1 MRGRAGL
8 LTDLTLTLTLIAG
21 LEGSGLLADHDH
33 ELHNG
38 VGSLLLVSD
47 VGFVGGR
54 GRRYAWGVGL
64 VSVYV
69 CAGGAPLMCA
79 FRECAWS
86 MCA

>member
-8 LTDLTLTLTLIAG
+8 LTDLTLTLTLTLIAG
-21 LEGSGLLADHDH
+21 LEGSGLLADHDR

-38 VGSLLLVSD
+38 VGSSLLVSD
-47 VGFVGGR
+47 IGFVGGR

-69 CAGGAPLMCA
+69 CAGGGTPYVYI
-79 FRECAWS
+79 
-86 MCA
+86 

>member
-38 VGSLLLVSD
+38 VGSSLLVSD
-47 VGFVGGR
+47 V
-54 GRRYAWGVGL
+54 
-64 VSVYV
+64 
-69 CAGGAPLMCA
+69 CI
-79 FRECAWS
+79 
-86 MCA
+86 